1 MKLWITDKIDNSR
14 FSHKVGAFFLAAFSL
29 VALMTAIALVVFFLT
44 VRGPEQTMVPN
55 VVGKDIIEALLEMQ
69 QKELYPRIQ
78 LRFSQNAADKNTILE
93 QEPRQ
98 GTIVKAGRRIRLVVS
113 QGVQISRIEN
123 YAGRMLDEVRAEL
136 QTYVVGNETP
146 LLSIRE
152 PIMYENSARAAGTIL
167 EQSPV
172 AGTGISGPVTISLVV
187 SRGKPADIV
196 MPELLGL
203 TVPQALAAIN
213 DAGAQVQF
221 SIREGSSRRTAGL
234 VVSQTPAG
242 GVILPAGKRAEVV
255 VGPPVKG
262 DLAGDE
268 VYILFSCELAPNP
281 FPLPCTLEALA
292 PDGSRTTLAQM
303 NHLGGLFTYPCR
315 VQRGTTLI
323 LLLSGAE
330 LYRQTVE

>member
-1 MKLWITDKIDNSR
+1 MKLKFTDKIDGFR
-14 FSHKVGAFFLAAFSL
+14 FSLKVGTFFLVAFSL

-55 VVGKDIIEALLEMQ
+55 VVGKDIVEALLEMQ

-78 LRFSQNAADKNTILE
+78 LRFSQSAADKNMVLE

-113 QGVQISRIEN
+113 QGVQVSRIEN

-136 QTYVVGNETP
+136 QTYVLGSEVP

-152 PIMYENSARAAGTIL
+152 PIMYENSAKAAGTIL
-167 EQSPV
+167 EQSPA
-172 AGTGISGPVTISLVV
+172 AGTGISGPVGLSFVV
-187 SRGKPADIV
+187 SRGKAADVV

-203 TVPQALAAIN
+203 TVAEALAAVN
-213 DAGAQVQF
+213 KAGTQVLF
-221 SIREGSSRRTAGL
+221 SIREGSSRRTDGL
-234 VVSQTPAG
+234 IVSQAPAG
-242 GVILPAGKRAEVV
+242 GVILPAGKLAEIV

-262 DLAGDE
+262 DLDGDE
-268 VYILFSCELAPNP
+268 VFMLFSCELAPNP
-281 FPLPCTLEALA
+281 FPLPCTLEAQT
-292 PDGSRTTLAQM
+292 PDGARTVLAEM

-315 VQRGTTLI
+315 VRRGTTLI
-323 LLLSGAE
+323 LSLSGAE
-330 LYRQTVE
+330 LYRETVE